1 MVASKTAREGG
12 LAKEAVVPDS
22 EPEADEIDPELLD
35 YSVSK
40 HFVHF

>member
-1 MVASKTAREGG
+1 MVTSEAAREGG
-12 LAKEAVVPDS
+12 PVKEAVVPDS
-22 EPEADEIDPELLD
+22 EPEADDIDPELLD